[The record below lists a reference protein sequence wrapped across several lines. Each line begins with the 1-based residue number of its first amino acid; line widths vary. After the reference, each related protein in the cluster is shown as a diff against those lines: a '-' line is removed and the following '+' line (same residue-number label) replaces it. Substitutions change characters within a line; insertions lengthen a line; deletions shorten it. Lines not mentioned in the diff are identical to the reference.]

1 MFALW
6 KNLMS
11 HPRMSLGFASG
22 LVALILMATIPVS
35 CSRTVG
41 YSVDGTDADPSAAA
55 TVAPQ
60 KDLKLT
66 LKSLEDGSVVDL
78 KLRAEKIQEAL
89 DAIGHNNAHVVVDEE
104 SGEQSIHIDGLKT
117 HEEAREAALV
127 LQRIAGFEGDIS
139 IAEQKERVKSS
150 PLDHI
155 AHKVLELNVET
166 DGKSDAQIE
175 DEIRAQL
182 DLQGVDMDVMYRT
195 TDDGGHM
202 IFIGDS
208 VATGDGAVHFDGDN
222 VVEWI
227 ASDSTGGL
235 KNIKLEG
242 DGSMTPEEMEKA
254 MMNQLKEQG
263 IDPANVKVKRF
274 DAKSDDSN

>member
-1 MFALW
+1 MLYEYR
-6 KNLMS
+6 S
-11 HPRMSLGFASG
+11 
-22 LVALILMATIPVS
+22 
-35 CSRTVG
+35 
-41 YSVDGTDADPSAAA
+41 
-55 TVAPQ
+55 
-60 KDLKLT
+60 
-66 LKSLEDGSVVDL
+66 
-78 KLRAEKIQEAL
+78 EA
-89 DAIGHNNAHVVVDEE
+89 
-104 SGEQSIHIDGLKT
+104 LKT